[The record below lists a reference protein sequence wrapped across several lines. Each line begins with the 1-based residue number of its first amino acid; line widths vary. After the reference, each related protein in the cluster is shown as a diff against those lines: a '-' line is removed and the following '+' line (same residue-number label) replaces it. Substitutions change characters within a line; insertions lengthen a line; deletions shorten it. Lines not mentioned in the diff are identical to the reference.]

1 MQVQLGFREAPQALE
16 VHRQMIGAGGR
27 GRATIAIGLVLTV
40 GIGFG
45 LRSGNPGLADPPG
58 AAARTLQLT
67 AAARVAVAALAR
79 LDMGLEA
86 SRDHARRGTALT
98 VSGDAPAAELG
109 TAADLLA
116 GAADGADVARRS
128 LLALAGYAAAIAPR
142 STTPA
147 LSFGGADLVQ
157 IAAQLRS
164 SAAAATLFVERRHAT
179 EAIVEALKTGLGALD
194 RDDPVAALAA
204 LDAAAAPLALLDDW
218 EDRPPLLRYWMTISR
233 ELISAAA
240 DIASATIA
248 NDPAAVQAAAQRYAT
263 AADAAQGADNALAFA
278 LSEAGSGISATP
290 LRRLAAV
297 ADESADARAALQPLL
312 QPAS

>member
-1 MQVQLGFREAPQALE
+1 MQVQLRFREAPEALE

-27 GRATIAIGLVLTV
+27 REAAIAIGVLLAV

-45 LRSGNPGLADPPG
+45 LRSADAALADPPG
-58 AAARTLQLT
+58 AAARTARL
-67 AAARVAVAALAR
+67 AEAARVADAALAR
-79 LDMGLEA
+79 LDGGLEA

-116 GAADGADVARRS
+116 RAAEDADAARRS
-128 LLALAGYAAAIAPR
+128 LLALAGYAAAIQPR
-142 STTPA
+142 TTVPA
-147 LSFGGADLVQ
+147 LSYGGADLQQ

-164 SAAAATLFVERRHAT
+164 GAAAATLFVERRHAT
-179 EAIVEALKTGLGALD
+179 EAIVEALAKGLGALD
-194 RDDPVAALAA
+194 RDDPIAALAA

-233 ELISAAA
+233 DLIAAAA

-248 NDPAAVQAAAQRYAT
+248 NDPTAVEAAGARYAK
-263 AADAAQGADNALAFA
+263 AAEAARGADNALAFA
-278 LSEAGSGISATP
+278 LSEGGSAISAIP
-290 LRRLAAV
+290 LRRLAGL
-297 ADESADARAALQPLL
+297 ADEAVDARAALQPLL
-312 QPAS
+312 QPPS